1 MKNLKHLLFL
11 SILCSL
17 VFFTNCG
24 EDSDD
29 PVADDTTDNNSDDD
43 NTDDDSTDD
52 GSTDDSSTDTVTYTL
67 TLTASEGGTVT
78 PESGTYSEN
87 ESVELLATPDS
98 TYVFAYWIGSLTSTD
113 NPLSVTMDADKN
125 FTANFEKKQYP
136 LTIVV
141 EGEGAVTEEIVTNG
155 RVEDY
160 DVGTLVQLTATPSE
174 GWKFD
179 KWVEIGVDTNP
190 LQVAITDS
198 ITLTAKFYNPTS
210 LVKNLEVTD
219 ILYESASF
227 SAEYENEYDGSDITT
242 KTGFVI
248 SASSSFTDSDS
259 IQANFEN
266 QKFNI
271 VKDGLSS
278 NTTYYIKA
286 FVENEFGKYVSD
298 VQSFETLNG
307 GYNFITSNS
316 TKVGYDSAVLTTKYN
331 QISEA
336 IIEVSEKGFIISEN
350 QDMSN
355 ELKFIAINS
364 DSEIVVN
371 ANGLL
376 HNKKYYAQAYLIN
389 PYGTSKGEQF
399 EFTTLNASPVV
410 NAKTENI
417 GLVSAQGTF
426 TFSLQENTSTSAI
439 SLVLKNSAGSTV
451 GTYDLDVSKDSQNFT
466 FENLTTKTNYEYFV
480 TVTNQFTT
488 YTSQGY
494 SFKTLDD
501 TPTITLDKTAG
512 LDVNSIIL
520 NATITPSEFAP
531 TFSRIYIEYKNN
543 EATSFES
550 VELNNETLTISE
562 TLNNLVQGPEYT
574 FRLVVIND
582 YNTYKTE
589 IYYKLPVTY
598 VVGDVMFGGIIAH
611 IDNSGYH
618 GIILS
623 QKDSWKQKLWSTDR
637 AKFDVDLT
645 DKNIYT
651 DGKYNTEYIVDF
663 YSTKSDSA
671 PAAEYCYNLSLG
683 GFDDWYLPS
692 ASELYIVLKFNQ
704 ASYEPFNFDYRFDVY
719 SDVVS
724 WGSNIYG
731 ADTDGSWRLATA
743 HYDGSTYGNGG
754 TTGYGV
760 RDTDNSWVLPVR
772 SF

>member
-1 MKNLKHLLFL
+1 MKQIKHLLFL

-17 VFFTNCG
+17 VLFTNCG
-24 EDSDD
+24 DSDD

-210 LVKNLEVTD
+210 LVKNLAVTD
-219 ILYESASF
+219 ILYESALF

-248 SASSSFTDSDS
+248 SASSSFTDSIS

-399 EFTTLNASPVV
+399 DFTTLNASPVV

-439 SLVLKNSAGSTV
+439 SIVLKNSAGSTV

-512 LDVNSIIL
+512 LDVNSIII
-520 NATITPSEFAP
+520 NATITPPEGAT

-651 DGKYNTEYIVDF
+651 DG
-663 YSTKSDSA
+663 TKN
-671 PAAEYCYNLSLG
+671 Y
-683 GFDDWYLPS
+683 
-692 ASELYIVLKFNQ
+692 
-704 ASYEPFNFDYRFDVY
+704 
-719 SDVVS
+719 
-724 WGSNIYG
+724 
-731 ADTDGSWRLATA
+731 
-743 HYDGSTYGNGG
+743 
-754 TTGYGV
+754 
-760 RDTDNSWVLPVR
+760 
-772 SF
+772 

>member
-1 MKNLKHLLFL
+1 MKNIKHLLFL

-17 VFFTNCG
+17 ALFTNCG
-24 EDSDD
+24 EDSDL
-29 PVADDTTDNNSDDD
+29 PADTPTNT
-43 NTDDDSTDD
+43 TDDDSTDD

-731 ADTDGSWRLATA
+731 ADADGSWRLATA

>member
-1 MKNLKHLLFL
+1 MKQIKHLLFL

-17 VFFTNCG
+17 VLFTNCG
-24 EDSDD
+24 DSDD

-399 EFTTLNASPVV
+399 DFTTLNASPVV

-512 LDVNSIIL
+512 LDVNSIII
-520 NATITPSEFAP
+520 NATITPPEGAT

-589 IYYKLPVTY
+589 IYYNLPVTY
-598 VVGDVMFGGIIAH
+598 VVGDIMFGGVIVE
-611 IDNSGYH
+611 IDDSGYH
-618 GIILS
+618 GLVSGDPDQDIKSLAWATV
-623 QKDSWKQKLWSTDR
+623 QYDGYQLAAGAYK
-637 AKFDVDLT
+637 
-645 DKNIYT
+645 
-651 DGKYNTEYIVDF
+651 DGKETTQLIIDYYAAIDTV
-663 YSTKSDSA
+663 SA
-671 PAAEYCYNLSLG
+671 PAAEYCANFTKNGY
-683 GFDDWYLPS
+683 DDWFLPS
-692 ASELYIVLKFNQ
+692 YYQVQTAQIVLWEK
-704 ASYEPFNFDYRFDVY
+704 Y
-719 SDVVS
+719 
-724 WGSNIYG
+724 
-731 ADTDGSWRLATA
+731 
-743 HYDGSTYGNGG
+743 G
-754 TTGYGV
+754 TTYADKLNSFMTCNTLPYGSVANMFGRIV
-760 RDTDNSWVLPVR
+760 RVHNTAGGGQWYVGPKNSAANFLPMR
-772 SF
+772 EF

>member
-1 MKNLKHLLFL
+1 MKQFKHLLFI

-17 VFFTNCG
+17 VLFTNCG
-24 EDSDD
+24 DSDD
-29 PVADDTTDNNSDDD
+29 PVADDDN
-43 NTDDDSTDD
+43 STDD
-52 GSTDDSSTDTVTYTL
+52 VNTDDSSTDSVTYTL
-67 TLTASEGGTVT
+67 TLSASEGGTVT

-399 EFTTLNASPVV
+399 DFTTLNASPVV

-439 SLVLKNSAGSTV
+439 SIVLKNSAGSTV

-501 TPTITLDKTAG
+501 TPTITLDKTTG
-512 LDVNSIIL
+512 LDVNSVIL
-520 NATITPSEFAP
+520 NATITPSEFAT

-550 VELNNETLTISE
+550 VELNKETLTISE
-562 TLNNLVQGPEYT
+562 TLNNLAQGPEYT

-589 IYYKLPVTY
+589 IYYNLPVTY

-731 ADTDGSWRLATA
+731 ADADGSWRLATA

>member
-1 MKNLKHLLFL
+1 MKKINYLLFL

-17 VFFTNCG
+17 VLFTNCG
-24 EDSDD
+24 DSDD
-29 PVADDTTDNNSDDD
+29 PVADDDN
-43 NTDDDSTDD
+43 STDD
-52 GSTDDSSTDTVTYTL
+52 VNTDDSSTDSVTYTL
-67 TLTASEGGTVT
+67 TLSASEGGTVT

-98 TYVFAYWIGSLTSTD
+98 TYVFAYWIGSSTSTD
-113 NPLSVTMDADKN
+113 NPLSVIMDSDKN

-141 EGEGAVTEEIVTNG
+141 EGEGTVTEEIVTNG

-160 DVGTLVQLTATPSE
+160 DVGTLIQLTATPSE

-248 SASSSFTDSDS
+248 SASSLFTDSVS

-316 TKVGYDSAVLTTKYN
+316 TKVGYDSAVLTTQYN

-336 IIEVSEKGFIISEN
+336 TIEVSEKGFLISEN

-355 ELKFIAINS
+355 ELKFIATNN

-376 HNKKYYAQAYLIN
+376 HNKQYYAQAYLTN
-389 PYGTSKGEQF
+389 TYGAFKGEKF
-399 EFTTLNASPVV
+399 NFTTLNASPVIS
-410 NAKTENI
+410 AKTEIINLTDGEAKI
-417 GLVSAQGTF
+417 N
-426 TFSLQENTSTSAI
+426 FSFQENTSATSI
-439 SLVLKNSAGSTV
+439 NLILKKPQPIFSPTV
-451 GTYDLDVSKDSQNFT
+451 GTYELDLSSTEQTIK
-466 FENLTTKTNYEYFV
+466 FENLDTKTLYEYTI

-488 YTSQGY
+488 YTSQSY
-494 SFKTLDD
+494 SFITLDD

-520 NATITPSEFAP
+520 NATITPSEFAT

-582 YNTYKTE
+582 YNTFKTE
-589 IYYKLPVTY
+589 VYYNLPVTY
-598 VVGDVMFGGIIAH
+598 VVGDLMFGGVIIE
-611 IDNSGYH
+611 IDDSGYH
-618 GIILS
+618 GLVSGDPDQDIKSHAWATVQYDGYQLAAGAY
-623 QKDSWKQKLWSTDR
+623 K
-637 AKFDVDLT
+637 
-645 DKNIYT
+645 
-651 DGKYNTEYIVDF
+651 DGKEATQLIIDYYAAIDTV
-663 YSTKSDSA
+663 SA
-671 PAAEYCYNLSLG
+671 PAAEYCANFTKSGY
-683 GFDDWYLPS
+683 DDWFLPS
-692 ASELYIVLKFNQ
+692 YYQVQTAQIVLWEK
-704 ASYEPFNFDYRFDVY
+704 Y
-719 SDVVS
+719 
-724 WGSNIYG
+724 
-731 ADTDGSWRLATA
+731 
-743 HYDGSTYGNGG
+743 G
-754 TTGYGV
+754 TTYADKLNSFMTCNTLPYGSVANMFGRIV
-760 RDTDNSWVLPVR
+760 RVHNTGSADKIYVGPKNSAANFLPMR
-772 SF
+772 EF

>member
-1 MKNLKHLLFL
+1 MKQFKHLLFI

-17 VFFTNCG
+17 VLFTNCG
-24 EDSDD
+24 DSDD
-29 PVADDTTDNNSDDD
+29 PVADDDN
-43 NTDDDSTDD
+43 STDD
-52 GSTDDSSTDTVTYTL
+52 VNTDDSSTDSVTYTL
-67 TLTASEGGTVT
+67 TLSASEGGTVT

-219 ILYESASF
+219 ILYESALF

-248 SASSSFTDSDS
+248 SASSSFTDSVS

-298 VQSFETLNG
+298 VQSFQTLNG

-336 IIEVSEKGFIISEN
+336 TIEVSEKGFLISEN

-355 ELKFIAINS
+355 ELKFIATNN

-371 ANGLL
+371 AKGLL
-376 HNKKYYAQAYLIN
+376 HNKQYYAQAYLTN
-389 PYGTSKGEQF
+389 TYGTFKGEKF
-399 EFTTLNASPVV
+399 NFTTLNASPVIS
-410 NAKTENI
+410 AKTENI
-417 GLVSAQGTF
+417 NLTDGEAKIN
-426 TFSLQENTSTSAI
+426 FSFQENTSATSI
-439 SLVLKNSAGSTV
+439 NLILKKPQPIFSPTV
-451 GTYDLDVSKDSQNFT
+451 GTYELDLSSTEQTFK
-466 FENLTTKTNYEYFV
+466 FENLDTKTLYEYTI

-494 SFKTLDD
+494 SFITLDD

-520 NATITPSEFAP
+520 NASITPSEFAP

-589 IYYKLPVTY
+589 IYYNLPVTY
-598 VVGDVMFGGIIAH
+598 VVGDIMFGGVIVE
-611 IDNSGYH
+611 IDASGYH
-618 GIILS
+618 GLVVGEPDKDVKNLAWATIEYDGYQLAPGAYKNGKENTQLII
-623 QKDSWKQKLWSTDR
+623 DYYAAIDT
-637 AKFDVDLT
+637 V
-645 DKNIYT
+645 
-651 DGKYNTEYIVDF
+651 
-663 YSTKSDSA
+663 SA
-671 PAAEYCYNLSLG
+671 PAAEYCANFTKSGYN
-683 GFDDWYLPS
+683 DWFLP
-692 ASELYIVLKFNQ
+692 AYYELKIAQGALYDKYQ
-704 ASYEPFNFDYRFDVY
+704 
-719 SDVVS
+719 
-724 WGSNIYG
+724 GSNASLFNNLMTSNTLPMAGNYPVNTFG
-731 ADTDGSWRLATA
+731 FAARAFNVGNADAFGSGGRKNFS
-743 HYDGSTYGNGG
+743 YDF
-754 TTGYGV
+754 
-760 RDTDNSWVLPVR
+760 LPMR
-772 SF
+772 EF